1 MNKFCKNF
9 SQYLETTMV
18 SKKILRMGFQ
28 KTPIQKT
35 YEIAVDYGSITT
47 IHASYNAELATKYI
61 KSVKL
66 VNFTEIF
73 RLPNEKNMTWT
84 I

>member
-9 SQYLETTMV
+9 SQYLETIMV

-47 IHASYNAELATKYI
+47 IHASYNAELATLDI
-61 KSVKL
+61 WTS
-66 VNFTEIF
+66 NCRNIGEI
-73 RLPNEKNMTWT
+73 LISM
-84 I
+84 